1 MTKDTGKQTKPEP
14 FDLVRSP
21 LRGFNLI
28 DASAGTGKT
37 YTICGLVLRLLLE
50 KNLSIDQILVVTYT
64 EAATEDL
71 RNRIRQKLRHAL
83 DFLQSGKSD
92 DDFLHEYLATI
103 DNCDAAELRISDALH
118 GFDEA
123 AIHTIHSFCQ
133 RQLLE
138 NSFESNTLFNAE
150 LVADDSSIIREI
162 VEDFWRSIFYQ
173 GPRLFTE
180 YVHDQLTP
188 QKLIDFLAPFL
199 SRPFLQF
206 IPALDPEEA
215 CGDYATAETEYA
227 ETYRKVCTAWQLA
240 RSEVAANLRSD
251 RLKRNIYKL
260 DLVPNLLRDMNEM
273 TTSGR
278 PGLFLPD
285 TFSYFTSSRIAGATK
300 KNAAPCI
307 LPFHEL
313 CEKLLQLHAGLLK
326 RYDRCLLS
334 MKRKLV
340 CTFHHE
346 FAHRKEKKNIFSF
359 DDLLRLL
366 HDAFSGPH
374 GAAFAKIVAGKYPA
388 VLIDEFQDTDPLQ
401 FKIFSALYKAQSLL
415 FLIGDPKQA
424 IYSFRGADIFTY
436 MEAADSSPLSHY
448 TLDVN
453 YRSTP
458 GLIKAINT
466 LFSRNKTPFIFD
478 AISFQPVVPASKK
491 DPERL
496 TFDGQEKEPFI
507 LWHLH
512 KPSAG
517 KNPVPAENKRK
528 ETITKTVARQMI
540 TAGVASEIAGLL
552 ALAEE
557 NRVCINERRLQPGD
571 IAVLVRKNDEARK
584 IQTALAAYRVPSVV
598 HSTDNLFLTDE
609 AREIALLLNAV
620 AAPYDIRRLRTAL
633 LTRFIGL
640 SAGNIEMFNPEAE
653 KVIEQWQA
661 RFKIYHDLWTRFGFI
676 RMFWTFMAEN
686 RVRAGIL
693 AVENGERILT
703 NILHLAETLHQEAD
717 GADMNMTAL
726 LDYLQ
731 RRLAEEHDANPEHQ
745 LRLESDADRVKIVT
759 IHKAKGLEYP
769 IVFCPFTWE
778 GTRTR
783 SGLGRECI
791 FHRQAGG
798 DYRNELVYDGG
809 SPEQKKHL
817 EIAIIEEMAEN
828 LRLFYVA
835 VTRAV
840 HRCYFAWGQIK
851 EAETSAPAFLL
862 HQENS
867 SPESG
872 GKDIN
877 SRISKTAARF
887 AGLSEEEFL
896 ADLKRLAASS
906 KGTISITSDMMSA
919 GIYQPGVENEAE
931 LLLAREFSATIPADW
946 RINSFSSL
954 SAFRSPA
961 DKPFSFVGEIFPG
974 EDESP
979 SQPIQDDTDETV
991 MTGGGSHDIFAL
1003 PHGTGTGLMLHEL
1016 LEQTDLGSAD
1026 QAATDALI
1034 YAKLSAY
1041 GFDPAW
1047 QPVLAAM
1054 LTNLGGVILHE
1065 GIPGLTLGAI
1075 PAGNLLHEVE
1085 FYFPLEEINPESLK
1099 KLFQRNIPSDN
1110 SVINGTR
1117 VDEQLG
1123 RLTFSPAG
1131 GFMKGFI
1138 DLVFEYR
1145 GRFYL
1150 ADWKSNY
1157 LGPQIRDYRQDRL
1170 LDAIYSG
1177 YYFLQYHLYCLAL
1190 HLYLENR
1197 LAGYS
1202 YDDNFGGV
1210 FYIFLRGIK
1219 KELGPG
1225 HGIFFDRPSAAMIE
1239 NFAQAMI
1246 PGYSRQDLK
1255 VTRS

>member
-1 MTKDTGKQTKPEP
+1 MSKDSSRQTKPEP
-14 FDLVRSP
+14 FDLVRSQ

-71 RNRIRQKLRHAL
+71 RNRIRQKLRNAL
-83 DFLQSGKSD
+83 DFLHGSEND
-92 DDFLHEYLATI
+92 DGFLHEYLATI
-103 DNCDAAELRISDALH
+103 DDWGSAELRFSDALR

-133 RQLLE
+133 RQLIE

-150 LVADDSSIIREI
+150 LVADDSYITREI
-162 VEDFWRSIFYQ
+162 VEDFWRSNFYQ

-180 YVHDQLTP
+180 YVHGQLNP

-206 IPALDPEEA
+206 IPSLEPEEA
-215 CGDYATAETEYA
+215 CGGYAAAEAEYTV
-227 ETYRKVCTAWQLA
+227 TYRAVCKAWQSA
-240 RSEVAANLRSD
+240 RIEVAAELRSD

-260 DLVPNLLRDMNEM
+260 DRISVLLTDMDEM
-273 TTSGR
+273 ASAGR
-278 PGLFLPD
+278 PGLLLPKD
-285 TFSYFTSSRIAGATK
+285 FSYLTSSRIAGATK
-300 KNAAPCI
+300 KKATPCI
-307 LPFHEL
+307 LPFNEL
-313 CEKLLQLHAGLLK
+313 CEKLLQLHTGLSG
-326 RYDRCLLS
+326 RYDRCLLA

-346 FAHRKEKKNIFSF
+346 FALRKERKNIFSF
-359 DDLLRLL
+359 DDLLRRL
-366 HDAFSGPH
+366 HDALSGPQ
-374 GAAFAKIVAGKYPA
+374 GAAFAAIVARKYPA

-401 FKIFSALYKAQSLL
+401 FKIFSALYRAQSLL

-436 MEAADSSPLSHY
+436 MEAAASSPLSHY

-458 GLIKAINT
+458 SLVKAVNT
-466 LFSRNKTPFIFD
+466 LFSQNKTPFIFD
-478 AISFQPVVPASKK
+478 AISFQPVAPASKK
-491 DPERL
+491 EPERL
-496 TFDGQEKEPFI
+496 TFDCREKPPFV
-507 LWHLH
+507 LWHLQ
-512 KPSAG
+512 KPSA
-517 KNPVPAENKRK
+517 ENSPGSAGNKK
-528 ETITKTVARQMI
+528 TGLITKTMARQMI
-540 TAGVASEIAGLL
+540 TAGVAAEIAGLL
-552 ALAEE
+552 ALAAED
-557 NRVCINERRLQPGD
+557 RVYINEKRLTPGD
-571 IAVLVRKNDEARK
+571 IAVLVRTNNEARQM
-584 IQTALAAYRVPSVV
+584 QTALAAYRVPSVV
-598 HSTDNLFLTDE
+598 HSTDNLFRTEE
-609 AREIALLLNAV
+609 AGEIALLLDAV

-633 LTRFIGL
+633 LTRIIGL
-640 SAGNIEMFNPEAE
+640 SAENIEMFSPEAE

-661 RFKIYHDLWTRFGFI
+661 RFKTYHDLWGRFGFI

-686 RVRAGIL
+686 RVRARIL

-703 NILHLAETLHQEAD
+703 NILHLAEILHQEAD
-717 GADMNMTAL
+717 STDMNMTAL

-778 GTRTR
+778 GALTGSVR
-783 SGLGRECI
+783 GQGCI
-791 FHRQAGG
+791 YHRQNMSAG
-798 DYRNELVYDGG
+798 RNELVYDGG
-809 SPEQKKHL
+809 SPELDEHL
-817 EIAIIEEMAEN
+817 EIAMTEELAEN

-835 VTRAV
+835 VTRAI
-840 HRCYFAWGQIK
+840 HRCYFAWGLIN
-851 EAETSAPAFLL
+851 EAGTSAPAFLL
-862 HQENS
+862 HQGAF
-867 SPESG
+867 SPEADG
-872 GKDIN
+872 EDAI
-877 SRISKTAARF
+877 SRISNTATRF
-887 AGLSEEEFL
+887 QGLSEEEFL
-896 ADLKRLAASS
+896 ADLERLAASS
-906 KGTISITSDMMSA
+906 EGTISLSSGMTSVC
-919 GIYQPGVENEAE
+919 IYQPGGVKEAE
-931 LLLAREFSATIPADW
+931 SLQSREFTATIPADW
-946 RINSFSSL
+946 KINSFSSL

-961 DKPFSFVGEIFPG
+961 ANPLSYAVDIFPG

-979 SQPIQDDTDETV
+979 PLAIQDETDETV
-991 MTGGGSHDIFAL
+991 IPGGTGFDIFSL

-1016 LEQTDLGSAD
+1016 LEQTDFSGVD
-1026 QAATDALI
+1026 QTATDALI
-1034 YAKLSAY
+1034 YSKLSSY

-1054 LTNLGGVILHE
+1054 LTDLGGIVLRE

-1085 FYFPLEEINPESLK
+1085 FYFPLAEINPESLRT
-1099 KLFQRNIPSDN
+1099 LFHHNIPPDN
-1110 SVINGTR
+1110 TVISGTLI
-1117 VDEQLG
+1117 DEQLG
-1123 RLTFSPAG
+1123 RLTFSPAR

-1138 DLVFEYR
+1138 DLIFEYN

-1157 LGPQIRDYRQDRL
+1157 LGPQTSDYRQDRL

-1197 LAGYS
+1197 MAGYS
-1202 YDDNFGGV
+1202 YDEHFGGV
-1210 FYIFLRGIK
+1210 FYVFLRGVK
-1219 KELGPG
+1219 KDLGPG
-1225 HGIFFDRPSAAMIE
+1225 HGIFFDRPPAGLIE
-1239 NFAQAMI
+1239 NFAREMI
-1246 PGYSRQDLK
+1246 PGYSRKD
-1255 VTRS
+1255 